1 MTNGSSSLLFLVFL
15 ASAACGGQTDPAA
28 KQDTSVMP
36 LPPSGTPVAPS
47 ARGACGD
54 DGDVLRYATRGE
66 LTALLV
72 GRWSVCEREGGI
84 LEGTD
89 GVGIEITADMKY
101 FVLHRSA
108 ANTFVRGR
116 GFDDEGDI
124 EILDTSSMNGPGIFQ
139 VTFRRAAGGTWSVS
153 HPGFL
158 AQPREMRLENHWHDH
173 ATFIRLD

>member
-1 MTNGSSSLLFLVFL
+1 MTNGSNSLLFLLFS
-15 ASAACGGQTDPAA
+15 ASAACGGQTDSAP

-36 LPPSGTPVAPS
+36 SPPSGTPVAPT
-47 ARGACGD
+47 ARGECGD
-54 DGDVLRYATRGE
+54 DGDVLRYATRAE

-89 GVGIEITADMKY
+89 GVGIEITEDMKY

-108 ANTFVRGR
+108 ANTIVRGR

-124 EILDTSSMNGPGIFQ
+124 EILDTSAMNGPGVFQ
-139 VTFRRAAGGTWSVS
+139 VTFRLSAGG
-153 HPGFL
+153 
-158 AQPREMRLENHWHDH
+158 
-173 ATFIRLD
+173 